1 MRWEFTVGG
10 EFLMTND
17 TSVQLMVKYINKV
30 NFLSCWHILS
40 SDYLRLEALFSDVI
54 VYDMGK
60 WSKFKTRLQNLL
72 RIFFESSVKMNLKLV
87 QFQV

>member
-30 NFLSCWHILS
+30 NF
-40 SDYLRLEALFSDVI
+40 DYLRLQALFSDVI